1 MANDLYSRTAAVSAR
16 LLAPTSEGGLGQ
28 GVVILTRVTPG
39 VPGPNPWDP
48 VTPTTQTETLRAA
61 VRGVDRRLVGTSVG
75 DAVILASDRQV
86 ICSPPVLEYQ
96 PGDTIAVD
104 GVPVH
109 MISVEN
115 LPAAGTR
122 SAVKFLI
129 RG

>member
-1 MANDLYSRTAAVSAR
+1 MADIYSRMAEVSAR
-16 LLAPTSEGGLGQ
+16 LLAPTSQGGIGQ
-28 GVVILTRVTPG
+28 GSVILTRVTPG

-75 DAVILASDRQV
+75 DAVVLASDRQV
-86 ICSPPVLEYQ
+86 ICSPPAMEYQ
-96 PGDTIAVD
+96 PGDTITID

-109 MISVEN
+109 VISVEN
-115 LPAAGTR
+115 LPAAGIR
-122 SAVKFLI
+122 SAVRFII